1 MKLSINELFFLALG
15 SRNYFYLYQKPKFA
29 YLYTAE
35 EKINLLTGK
44 REASE
49 LEDLQN
55 HLEKIQLQE
64 KHSGRVIQFFYEY
77 GALLKGIEVSCEAPL
92 VIDLQFDKRS
102 KIKGEELFID
112 SIPHLSFASALS
124 EKHYQKLFKEVQNE
138 LKAGNCYQVNL
149 THTFSYYYK
158 ANNRLEFLRAWNNPQ
173 KRSAFA
179 HALNIPLL
187 QEFILSNSPECLWK
201 IKEDKIY
208 SYPIKGTEKILNAD
222 VAKAKNILSE
232 SKKDLG
238 ELNMITDLMR
248 NDLTALSGDV
258 AKVIHPR
265 KYLEVPEL
273 IHTFSVIRAT
283 LPKNMNLFRL
293 MDVLFPGGSIT
304 GAPKKRV
311 MEIIHRL
318 EEGERG
324 IYCGSTVI
332 LDGKV
337 KTASINIRTAHIKEA
352 QHKLYYGSGGGVT
365 LLSRSDQEYHEILS
379 KISSFVQLFS

>member
-1 MKLSINELFFLALG
+1 MKLSINELFFLAKG
-15 SRNYFYLYQKPKFA
+15 SGNFFYLYQKPKHA

-35 EKINLLTGK
+35 EKIDLISGK
-44 REASE
+44 RVPSE
-49 LEDLQN
+49 LEDLQK
-55 HLEKIQLQE
+55 HLEKIQLQA
-64 KHSGRVIQFFYEY
+64 KHSGRIIQFFYEY

-92 VIDLQFDKRS
+92 VIDLQFEKRS
-102 KIKGEELFID
+102 QVKAEELSITN
-112 SIPHLSFASALS
+112 IPHLSFASALS

-138 LKAGNCYQVNL
+138 LRAGNCYQVNL
-149 THTFSYYYK
+149 THTFSYHYK
-158 ANNRLEFLRAWNNPQ
+158 ANNRLEFLAAWNDPK
-173 KRSAFA
+173 KRGAFG

-201 IKEDKIY
+201 IREDKIY

-222 VAKAKNILSE
+222 VAKARNTLSE

-258 AKVIHPR
+258 AKVVHPR
-265 KYLEVPEL
+265 KYMEVPEL
-273 IHTFSVIRAT
+273 VHTYSVIRAK
-283 LPKNMNLFRL
+283 LPKNLNLFRL

-318 EEGERG
+318 EGHERG

-337 KTASINIRTAHIKEA
+337 KAASINIRTAHIREA

-365 LLSRSDQEYHEILS
+365 LLSRADQEYHEILS